1 MRGQRG
7 FTLVEMMIATAI
19 LTIIIVATLTT
30 MSSMSSS
37 VQVETMVAQ
46 SEQKGNKALER
57 MAEALRSA
65 NIVGLPDAGS
75 DNMSFRVPVDHDGD
89 GDVLSDNVNLDIQ
102 WGAQREEV
110 DLAGKTVEILGATT
124 IFRYVVTG
132 SFSEDGRVDL
142 NRDGD
147 TTDIFDV
154 GRIEKIYAGGATTA
168 YSGVPAVTYSQ
179 IVTPMV
185 DSVVRLQG
193 QMVGDIDNDGQPDP
207 IFWQD
212 GSTIRI
218 ILFLAKTGETE
229 PLMVKVETAVEL
241 RNQ

>member
-7 FTLVEMMIATAI
+7 FTMLEMMIATAI

-30 MSSMSSS
+30 MSSMSTS
-37 VQVETMVAQ
+37 VQIETMVAQ
-46 SEQKGNKALER
+46 TEQKGNKALEM

-65 NIVGLPDAGS
+65 NIVGLPLVGS
-75 DNMSFRVPVDHDGD
+75 GTMRFMVPVDHDGD
-89 GDVLSDNVNLDIQ
+89 GDALDGNLDIE

-110 DLAGKTVEILGATT
+110 DLAGKTVEILAATT
-124 IFRYVVTG
+124 IFRYIPTG
-132 SFSEDGRVDL
+132 SFSEAGRIDL

-147 TTDIFDV
+147 TADTFDV
-154 GRIEKIYAGGATTA
+154 GRIEKVYEGGTTTA
-168 YSGVPAVTYSQ
+168 YPGVPAVTYSQ
-179 IVTPMV
+179 IVVEIV

-193 QMVGDIDNDGQPDP
+193 QDVADIDGDDQLDP
-207 IFWQD
+207 MFWQD

-218 ILFLAKTGETE
+218 ILFLAKTSETE
-229 PLMVKVETAVEL
+229 PLMVKLTTSVEL